1 MKQQITFRQYRAMDV
16 FFFTALLCLCET
28 LIVLGATRWF
38 PGEPYT
44 LSLTPAVTA
53 IVMVRWGAFA
63 AAPAALGGLAFCLA
77 SGAAPAQYLVYC
89 LGNMTAML
97 LLLLRNR
104 WNWHR
109 LHESVL
115 LRMGYAAL
123 TALLM
128 QLGRFL
134 IALALGYP
142 PAVCAGFITTDVLSV
157 LFAVLLVWISARL
170 DGILED
176 QKDYLKRI
184 QEEQENEARR
194 MNP

>member
-28 LIVLGATRWF
+28 LITLGANRWF

-63 AAPAALGGLAFCLA
+63 AIPAVLGNLVFCLA
-77 SGAAPAQYLVYC
+77 SGATPIQYLVYC
-89 LGNMTAML
+89 LGSLAAML
-97 LLLLRNR
+97 LLPLREK
-104 WNWHR
+104 WNWRR

-115 LRMGYAAL
+115 LAMGYAAL
-123 TALLM
+123 CALLM
-128 QLGRFL
+128 QLGRML
-134 IALALGYP
+134 VALVLGYP
-142 PAVCAGFITTDVLSV
+142 PATCAGFVTTDVLSV
-157 LFAVLLVWISARL
+157 LFAVLLVWISRKL

-176 QKDYLKRI
+176 QKDYLRRV
-184 QEEQENEARR
+184 QEEQEKEARR

>member
-1 MKQQITFRQYRAMDV
+1 M
-16 FFFTALLCLCET
+16 
-28 LIVLGATRWF
+28 
-38 PGEPYT
+38 
-44 LSLTPAVTA
+44 
-53 IVMVRWGAFA
+53 
-63 AAPAALGGLAFCLA
+63 A
-77 SGAAPAQYLVYC
+77 SGAAAAQYLVYC
-89 LGNMTAML
+89 LGNMAAML
-97 LLLLRNR
+97 LLLLRDR
-104 WNWHR
+104 WNWRR

-134 IALALGYP
+134 TALALGYP